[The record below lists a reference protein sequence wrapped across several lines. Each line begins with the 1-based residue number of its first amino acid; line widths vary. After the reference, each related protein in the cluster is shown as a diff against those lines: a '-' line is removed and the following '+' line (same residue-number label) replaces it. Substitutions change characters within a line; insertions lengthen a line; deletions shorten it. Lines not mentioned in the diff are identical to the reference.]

1 MNQVFRDYIDKFA
14 VVYFDDIV
22 VYIRNLEEHQEKERR
37 KCSPDGK
44 STSSKWSCLSA
55 CSRRRAIGFLAH
67 FIEEDRIRMDPPKLK
82 DLYQTNIPDES
93 LSS

>member
-37 KCSPDGK
+37 KRGE
-44 STSSKWSCLSA
+44 A
-55 CSRRRAIGFLAH
+55 ARA
-67 FIEEDRIRMDPPKLK
+67 
-82 DLYQTNIPDES
+82 
-93 LSS
+93 